1 MRSFMPFCAPRI
13 AMVALLAVTSLAAQS
28 SVVDSLANA
37 QVKVQPQTQPAAPAT
52 PASKTA
58 APSTD
63 AVREVRV
70 LAVAG
75 REYRTFYPDWQQ
87 RAGEIIVAA
96 SQRIEPALG
105 IRFKVAGYRA
115 WDYEVAPKTADEGL
129 RRLHKIAPGDCDLV
143 VAFTLVTFPGP
154 TVGAEVRGVSN
165 YFSQYVLIPDQW
177 GTTGATTRLVHELC
191 HVFGAFHV
199 TDPNSVMRPAFQKT
213 PAKFTFGDAAE
224 QVMRLTRKVDFRS
237 GVESLDATTM
247 TKVRELYRQHH
258 HPSERATDD
267 PIVRGYQYQARRAKW
282 AGDAKR
288 EEAMT
293 AAAEKLSG
301 DRSTAIQA
309 PRGLDQSDKP

>member
-1 MRSFMPFCAPRI
+1 MLAFARYRRPRSA
-13 AMVALLAVTSLAAQS
+13 VALFAFACIASHAGFSASQVGPQETKRS
-28 SVVDSLANA
+28 SSASR
-37 QVKVQPQTQPAAPAT
+37 PQFASPSVSAT
-52 PASKTA
+52 N
-58 APSTD
+58 

-87 RAGEIIVAA
+87 RTGEIIAAA
-96 SQRIEPALG
+96 SRRIEPALG
-105 IRFKVAGYRA
+105 IRFKVAGYQA

-129 RRLHKIAPGDCDLV
+129 RRLHQISPGDCDLV

-154 TVGAEVRGVSN
+154 TVGAEVRGVTN

-191 HVFGAFHV
+191 HAFGAFHV
-199 TDPNSVMRPAFQKT
+199 ADPNSVMRPAFQKT

-224 QVMRLTRKVDFRS
+224 QVVRLTRKVDFRS

-247 TKVRELYRQHH
+247 TKVREIYRQQH
-258 HPSERATDD
+258 HPSEPATDD

-282 AGDAKR
+282 AGDARR

-293 AAAEKLSG
+293 DAAQRLLG
-301 DRSTAIQA
+301 DHSTTNQV
-309 PRGLDQSDKP
+309 PSDLNRGGTP